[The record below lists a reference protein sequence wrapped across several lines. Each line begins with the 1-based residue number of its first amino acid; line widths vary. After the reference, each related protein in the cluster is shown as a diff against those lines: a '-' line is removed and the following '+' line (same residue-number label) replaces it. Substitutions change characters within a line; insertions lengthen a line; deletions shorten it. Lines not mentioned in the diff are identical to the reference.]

1 MIAEV
6 EEPAVETRLPGSIA
20 DALADLVGEVKDSVV
35 QVRCGNHG
43 SGSGAIWRSDGIIMT
58 NHHVVAQREHAK
70 VLLGDNCELRA
81 TVIARDPVLDL
92 AALKVDAAGLRAAA
106 VGPSQSVRVGELVI
120 AIGNPRG
127 QRGVVTAGIISG
139 IGAIETGWRRG
150 KAKYIRSD
158 VQLAPGNSGGPM
170 LDARGCVIGINAMI
184 FGGDL
189 GVAIP
194 SHIATQFLAVA
205 EGQQPVLGVGVQ
217 QVVLPTPL
225 QGATQQR
232 LGLLVVAIQHDSAA
246 QHGGVLLGDV
256 LLDIAER
263 PVDDQHTLKY
273 ALAQQPLGSQVPVRL
288 LRGGAIQTVTVSLDA
303 PQSLRAVS

>member
-6 EEPAVETRLPGSIA
+6 EEPLVDGRLPGSIA
-20 DALADLVGEVKDSVV
+20 DALADLVGEVKDSVI
-35 QVRCGNHG
+35 QVRSGNHG
-43 SGSGAIWRSDGIIMT
+43 SGSGVIWRSDGIIMT
-58 NHHVVAQREHAK
+58 NQHVVANREHAK
-70 VLLGDNCELRA
+70 VLLSDNRELRA

-92 AALKVDAAGLRAAA
+92 AALKVDIVGLRAAEI
-106 VGPSQSVRVGELVI
+106 GPSQSVRVGELVI
-120 AIGNPRG
+120 AIGNPWG

-150 KAKYIRSD
+150 KAEYIRSD

-217 QVVLPTPL
+217 PVVLPAPL
-225 QGATQQR
+225 QGATQHN
-232 LGLLVVAIQHDSAA
+232 LGLLVVAVQPDSAA
-246 QHGGVLLGDV
+246 ERGGVLLGDV
-256 LLDIAER
+256 LLDVAQTA
-263 PVDDQHTLKY
+263 VADQHTLKY
-273 ALAQQPLGSQVPVRL
+273 ALAQQPLGSQIQLRL
-288 LRGGAIQTVTVSLDA
+288 LRGGVLQTVNVALDA